1 MRVNGRILR
10 PSTLAERR
18 FLSSLGVTELRV
30 PRNTNPFTAARR
42 VRRAAQCITPDHEF
56 ARELARAHRR
66 RPDGFTVPSPDVD
79 RPEPVVP
86 DEDKI
91 GHGRAA

>member
-18 FLSSLGVTELRV
+18 FLLSLGVSEIRV
-30 PRNTNPFTAARR
+30 PRGINPFTAARR
-42 VRRAAQCITPDHEF
+42 VRRAAACTTPDHEF
-56 ARELARAHRR
+56 TRELARAQKRR
-66 RPDGFTVPSPDVD
+66 QDVFPVPSPDVD

-86 DEDKI
+86 DEI
-91 GHGRAA
+91 ETVHERAA